1 MNKVQ
6 EAFLRKCLK
15 PAVESD
21 LPGRLRISFSKYS
34 LLPKEAAPYL
44 HYVGEVLEMLPGVL
58 NAEVNPRIGTAL
70 IRYDAKQ
77 TTAQAIL
84 RWIDLVVDEGIC
96 IFRETAWQGA
106 SEEELANLARNRLKL
121 RLPKTRVQN

>member
-1 MNKVQ
+1 MNKM
-6 EAFLRKCLK
+6 EESFLRLCLHPK
-15 PAVESD
+15 VECD
-21 LPGRLRISFSKYS
+21 LPGRLRISFSKYH
-34 LLPKEAAPYL
+34 LLPKEALPYL
-44 HYVGEVLEMLPGVL
+44 HYIQNVLQLLPGVSG
-58 NAEVNPRIGTAL
+58 AEVNPRIGTAL

-96 IFRETAWQGA
+96 IFREVAWQGA

-121 RLPKTRVQN
+121 RLPKTRVQD